1 MRNHQNR
8 IEVLSWSYKNF
19 DCWAINTVNEVV
31 QVLIKLVQ
39 ICLPCF
45 FVFGSCVYSTLFYHV
60 VLRKFQKSLAAY
72 VSMVELEIK
81 ECSRSNT
88 VKCW

>member
-1 MRNHQNR
+1 M
-8 IEVLSWSYKNF
+8 F
-19 DCWAINTVNEVV
+19 AM
-31 QVLIKLVQ
+31 
-39 ICLPCF
+39 F

-88 VKCW
+88 VKC